1 MKRNALVM
9 GAGSG
14 IGKSILN
21 SLQSEEYSEFHSIGF
36 SRSGVPI
43 HKEEETYLPFGHHT
57 KPEFH
62 FESGVNYKCDIQD
75 QKSTKDFLK
84 IFQEKIGKIDILF
97 GSLGDG
103 LFKSFPKLS
112 KEEMANHFDLNFS
125 SPFRFLQDALPL
137 LLQSSNPM
145 IVWVASTASYRGF
158 PQSTAYSGSKHAIAG
173 ALKSLREEYRGQ
185 IRIVIV
191 YAGAIYTSIWE
202 GRNEFDPKDMI
213 SESDAGQ
220 YLASLVNVP
229 SSIHLEEIYMMPK
242 KGIL

>member
-1 MKRNALVM
+1 MKLNSLVM

-21 SLQSEEYSEFHSIGF
+21 ALQTDQYSEFHSIGF

-43 HKEEETYLPFGHHT
+43 HKEEDTYLPFGHHAE
-57 KPEFH
+57 PEFH
-62 FESGVNYKCDIQD
+62 FESGTNYKCDVQD
-75 QKSTKDFLK
+75 QKSTKEFLK
-84 IFQEKIGKIDILF
+84 IYQEKIGKIDILY
-97 GSLGDG
+97 GAIGDG
-103 LFKSFPKLS
+103 LFKPFPKLS

-125 SPFRFLQDALPL
+125 APFRFVQEAIPL

-145 IVWVASTASYRGF
+145 IVWIASTASFRGF
-158 PQSTAYSGSKHAIAG
+158 THSTAYSGSKHAIAG

-191 YAGAIYTSIWE
+191 YAGAIFTSIWD
-202 GRNEFDPKDMI
+202 GRNEFNPSDMI

-220 YLASLVNVP
+220 YLASLVKVP
-229 SSIHLEEIYMMPK
+229 NSIHLEEIYMMPK